1 MRNLKV
7 LIDDGREFSLRA
19 ASYRH
24 RLSSDLGSG
33 YAFYGD
39 DERLVCFVPTNRM
52 VAIVEEE
59 SIARRLEPVDRK
71 PPHRGRTNGRSK
83 SPRRMSVA

>member
-1 MRNLKV
+1 MRSLKV
-7 LIDDGREFSLRA
+7 LIDDGREFSVRA

-33 YAFYGD
+33 YVFYGE

-52 VAIVEEE
+52 VAIIEEE
-59 SIARRLEPVDRK
+59 SIARQIKPVELKTARRA
-71 PPHRGRTNGRSK
+71 HRNGRK
-83 SPRRMSVA
+83 AARRVSVA